1 MQQQQQ
7 TLAPHETLE
16 LHELLRSQMAGVKKL
31 ESSLSMIQDQDLAA
45 LVQADVQTKKQQL
58 RDIQQFVNSHNLIQ

>member
-7 TLAPHETLE
+7 ALAPHETLE
-16 LHELLRSQMAGVKKL
+16 LHELLQSQMAGVKKL
-31 ESSLSMIQDQDLAA
+31 ESSLSMIQDQDLTA

>member
-1 MQQQQQ
+1 
-7 TLAPHETLE
+7 
-16 LHELLRSQMAGVKKL
+16 
-31 ESSLSMIQDQDLAA
+31 MIQDQDLAA